1 MRSPRAWWLRVGPP
15 ALALVMTVSLAVG
28 PAGAAYQASVYDNK
42 TAFYAC
48 DGTYSTIPT
57 KLRALAVSALQY
69 LGYSPS
75 GFEGTAFTKAKVLSR
90 AAADRAFYV
99 HSHGDHY
106 YTGWGFRDDGGVCSG
121 QIVTGGEIKKL
132 RTSAANLVVAS
143 ACHLGE
149 SASDFSYAFGIE
161 HVKSLPSGVGYR
173 GPEFFLGYVG
183 TAWTI
188 DMLAFETNFWARV
201 KTNLELGTAFA
212 QARALT
218 AWRYP
223 TVPDWYGSYTY
234 SGRATTGT
242 GCLTCM

>member
-1 MRSPRAWWLRVGPP
+1 MRSANTWWRRLGPP
-15 ALALVMTVSLAVG
+15 ALALVTTMSVAAG

-48 DGTYSTIPT
+48 NGTYSTIPT
-57 KLRALAVSALQY
+57 KLRYLAVDGLQY

-75 GFEGTAFTKAKVLSR
+75 GFEGTAFSKATVLNR
-90 AAADRAFYV
+90 VGADRAFYV

-121 QIVTGGEIKKL
+121 QIVTAAEIKAR
-132 RTSAANLVVAS
+132 RTTAANLVVAS
-143 ACHLGE
+143 TCHLGE

-161 HVKSLPSGVGYR
+161 HAKSLPDGRGYR

-188 DMLAFETNFWARV
+188 DMLAFETNFWSRV
-201 KTNLELGTAFA
+201 KTNTELGIAFA
-212 QARALT
+212 QARAMT

-234 SGRATTGT
+234 SGRATSGT
-242 GCLTCM
+242 GCLTCL